1 MIRKEERQVEKA
13 VAEERRSNEI
23 KSREREAFFGVEK
36 IATSLFFDNTRNY
49 FFVCFCFVCIVY
61 TKYRLMFFTY
71 RVMVDSDKPSM
82 RTSSM
87 PCVL

>member
-1 MIRKEERQVEKA
+1 MYV
-13 VAEERRSNEI
+13 
-23 KSREREAFFGVEK
+23 
-36 IATSLFFDNTRNY
+36 DNTRNY
-49 FFVCFCFVCIVY
+49 FFACFFCFVCIVY
-61 TKYRLMFFTY
+61 TKYRLMYFTY